1 VFCLK
6 QRNLTVREA
15 AAYVSKELLA
25 SGVVIQFYE
34 AFSTTSLYMKF
45 DCGLANSLRIGDHR
59 GKKHLN
65 YMFMVDVNHRGK
77 RRVLKNKFTQYIYGS
92 SKKELNKL
100 IKHIL
105 SHRES
110 KVFSYF
116 GEDLYR
122 EEMKNQYKKNKCQ
135 KGFWSQSTFI
145 KQGLYS

>member
-1 VFCLK
+1 MK
-6 QRNLTVREA
+6 QRNLNVCEA

-34 AFSTTSLYMKF
+34 AFTTTSLYMKF

-65 YMFMVDVNHRGK
+65 YMFMVDVNHYGK
-77 RRVLKNKFTQYIYGS
+77 RRVLNRKFKQYVYGS
-92 SKKELNKL
+92 SEKELDRL

-110 KVFSYF
+110 KIFSYF
-116 GEDLYR
+116 GKELYR
-122 EEMKNQYKKNKCQ
+122 EEMRNQYKRNKFQ

-145 KQGLYS
+145 KQELYS